1 MESRSVTHCTFVIE
15 RTYASTPERVF
26 SAFSDP
32 ARKRRWFVEGEKR
45 DLVEFEMDFRVG
57 GREVIR
63 SRFKEGTL
71 FPGAEFINHTTYQDI
86 VPNQR
91 IVLAYTMSMGDRPFS
106 ASLATLEFLPAEK
119 GATLIFTDQGAFFEG
134 SDGPKIRE
142 EGWRKLLEKLVKE
155 LDNQPR

>member
-1 MESRSVTHCTFVIE
+1 MENRSVTHCTFVIE
-15 RTYASTPERVF
+15 RTYGSAPERVF

-32 ARKRRWFVEGEKR
+32 VKKRRWFVEGEKR
-45 DLVEFEMDFRVG
+45 DVLEFEMDFRVG

-71 FPGAEFINHTTYQDI
+71 FPGAELVNHTTYQDV

-91 IVLAYTMSMGDRPFS
+91 IVLAYTMSMGDRRFS

-119 GATLIFTDQGAFFEG
+119 GTLVIFTDQGAFFEG
-134 SDGPKIRE
+134 ADGPKIRE
-142 EGWRKLLEKLVKE
+142 EGWSKLLEQLAKE
-155 LDNQPR
+155 LDSQPR

>member
-1 MESRSVTHCTFVIE
+1 MENRSVTHCTFVIE
-15 RTYASTPERVF
+15 RTYGSGPERVF

-32 ARKRRWFVEGEKR
+32 AKKRRWFAEGEKR
-45 DLVEFEMDFRVG
+45 DVLEFEMDFRAG

-63 SRFKEGTL
+63 SRSKEGP
-71 FPGAEFINHTTYQDI
+71 FAGAEFTNHTTYQDI

-91 IVLAYTMSMGDRPFS
+91 IVLAYTMSMGDRRFS

-119 GATLIFTDQGAFFEG
+119 GTNLIFTDQGAFFEG

-142 EGWRKLLEKLVKE
+142 DGWRKLLEALAKE
-155 LDNQPR
+155 LDSQPR